1 MGETRLMN
9 EIICPHCHK
18 AFKIDDTAFADILKQ
33 VRDSEFEKEVH
44 DRIQSAVDLAKATT
58 KNEAQTDIAKKDSE
72 LAELKAEKEALLA
85 QIKAEK
91 DSEITRLQT
100 KLESAETEKKLA
112 VNEAVTAIEKQRDEL
127 SNKLDSK
134 ETEQK
139 LLETSL
145 KEKYEVE
152 LKSKDEIIE
161 RYKDMKAKLSVKLVG
176 ETLEQHCQTEF
187 NSVRTTM
194 FPFAYFE
201 KDNEAVKEF
210 DDEAKGTKGDFIYKD
225 FESKDGAEIVSV
237 MFEMKDEQ
245 DESANKRTVESHLEK
260 LDKDRKKKGLEYA
273 VLVTLLEAD
282 NEFYNRGIVDMSY
295 KYDKMYVIRPQ
306 FFLPLISLLKNAG
319 MKSASDRRELA
330 LMRES
335 NIDITNFEENL
346 EAIKAGFGRNY
357 DLAGR
362 KFASAIEGIDK
373 TIKSLEKTK
382 ADLLSSENNLRLA
395 NNKLQEVSVKKLTKN
410 NPTMTEK
417 FEALRNKKPIQ

>member
-1 MGETRLMN
+1 MN
-9 EIICPHCHK
+9 EIICPHCKK
-18 AFKIDDTAFADILKQ
+18 AFKIDDTAFADILKR
-33 VRDSEFEKEVH
+33 VRDSDFEKEVH

-58 KNEAQTDIAKKDSE
+58 KNEMRTDVVKKDSE

-91 DSEITRLQT
+91 DAEIAKLQA
-100 KLESAETEKKLA
+100 KIDSAETEKKLA
-112 VNEAVTAIEKQRDEL
+112 VNEAVTVVEKQRDEL
-127 SNKLDSK
+127 SNKLGSK
-134 ETEQK
+134 DTEQK

-145 KEKYEVE
+145 KDKYEIE

-176 ETLEQHCQTEF
+176 ETLEQHCQIEF

-201 KDNEAVKEF
+201 KDNEAVREF
-210 DDEAKGTKGDFIYKD
+210 DDEAKGTKGDFIYRD
-225 FESKDGAEIVSV
+225 FESKDGTEVVSV

-245 DESANKRTVESHLEK
+245 DESTNKRTVESHLEK

-282 NEFYNRGIVDMSY
+282 NEFYNRGIVDLSY

-330 LMRES
+330 LIRES
-335 NIDITNFEENL
+335 NIDITDFEENL
-346 EAIKAGFGRNY
+346 EAIKTGFGRNY

-362 KFASAIEGIDK
+362 KFAAAIDGIDK

-382 ADLLSSENNLRLA
+382 ADLLSSDNNLRLA

-410 NPTMTEK
+410 NPTMAAK
-417 FEALRNKKPIQ
+417 FEELKNTKPEES

>member
-1 MGETRLMN
+1 MN
-9 EIICPHCHK
+9 EIKCPHCGK
-18 AFKIDDTAFADILKQ
+18 TFKIDEASFAAILKQ
-33 VRDSEFEKEVH
+33 VRDHEFEKELH
-44 DRIQSAVDLAKATT
+44 ERI
-58 KNEAQTDIAKKDSE
+58 DSE
-72 LAELKAEKEALLA
+72 VRAAEAKTKLELQADNSKKEAEIAELRAKLDNVATETKLAVTEAVSHIEKERAELVVKLDGKDAELKASEA
-85 QIKAEK
+85 
-91 DSEITRLQT
+91 
-100 KLESAETEKKLA
+100 
-112 VNEAVTAIEKQRDEL
+112 
-127 SNKLDSK
+127 
-134 ETEQK
+134 
-139 LLETSL
+139 SL
-145 KEKYEVE
+145 KERYEVQ
-152 LKSKDEIIE
+152 LKDAHDALE
-161 RYKDMKAKLSVKLVG
+161 RMKDMKAKLSVKIVG

-210 DDEAKGTKGDFIYKD
+210 EDEAKGTKGDFIYKD

-245 DESANKRTVESHLEK
+245 DASTNKRTVESHLEK
-260 LDKDRKKKGLEYA
+260 LDNDRKKKSLEYA
-273 VLVTLLEAD
+273 VLVTRLESD

-295 KYDKMYVIRPQ
+295 KYEKMFVIRPQ

-319 MKSASDRRELA
+319 MKSASDRRELT

-362 KFASAIEGIDK
+362 KFASAIEGIEK

-410 NPTMTEK
+410 NPTMQVK
-417 FEALRNKKPIQ
+417 FDELRNAKPIE

>member
-1 MGETRLMN
+1 MN

-58 KNEAQTDIAKKDSE
+58 KSEVQADVAKKDSE

-91 DSEITRLQT
+91 DAEIAKLQA
-100 KLESAETEKKLA
+100 KLDSAETEKKLA
-112 VNEAVTAIEKQRDEL
+112 VNEAVTVVEKQRDEL
-127 SNKLDSK
+127 SNKLNGK
-134 ETEQK
+134 ENEQK

-152 LKSKDEIIE
+152 LKSKDEVIAQ
-161 RYKDMKAKLSVKLVG
+161 YKDFKAKQSVKLVG
-176 ETLEQHCQTEF
+176 ESLEQHCQTEF

-201 KDNEAVKEF
+201 KDNDAVKEF
-210 DDEAKGTKGDFIYKD
+210 EDEAKATKGDFIYKD
-225 FESKDGAEIVSV
+225 FESKDGAEIVSI

-245 DESANKRTVESHLEK
+245 DTSANKRTVESHLDK
-260 LDKDRKKKGLEYA
+260 LDKDRRKKGLEYA

-282 NEFYNRGIVDMSY
+282 NDFYNRGIVDLSY
-295 KYDKMYVIRPQ
+295 KYEKMYVIRPQ
-306 FFLPLISLLKNAG
+306 FFLPLISILKNAG
-319 MKSASDRRELA
+319 MKSAEDRRELA
-330 LMRES
+330 LVRES
-335 NIDITNFEENL
+335 NIDITNFEADI
-346 EAIKAGFGRNY
+346 EAIKSGFNRNY

-410 NPTMTEK
+410 NPTMQAK
-417 FEALRNKKPIQ
+417 FDELNKKSS

>member
-91 DSEITRLQT
+91 DAEITRLQT

>member
-1 MGETRLMN
+1 MN
-9 EIICPHCHK
+9 EIVCPHCHK
-18 AFKIDDTAFADILKQ
+18 SFKIDDTAFADILKQ

-44 DRIQSAVDLAKATT
+44 DRIQSAVELAKATT
-58 KNEAQTDIAKKDSE
+58 KNEAQTNIAKKDSE

-85 QIKAEK
+85 QLKAEK
-91 DSEITRLQT
+91 DAEITKLQA
-100 KLESAETEKKLA
+100 KLESTETEKKLA
-112 VNEAVTAIEKQRDEL
+112 VNEAVSVVQKERDEL
-127 SNKLDSK
+127 SNKLGSK
-134 ETEQK
+134 DTEQK

-145 KEKYEVE
+145 KEKYEIE

-161 RYKDMKAKLSVKLVG
+161 RYKDMKSKMSVKLVG

-187 NSVRTTM
+187 NSVRTSM

-225 FESKDGAEIVSV
+225 YESKDGAEIVSV

-245 DESANKRTVESHLEK
+245 DASTNKRTVESHLDK

-295 KYDKMYVIRPQ
+295 KHEKMFVIRPQ

-319 MKSASDRRELA
+319 MKSATDRRELA
-330 LMRES
+330 LVRES
-335 NIDITNFEENL
+335 NVDITNFEADL
-346 EAIKAGFGRNY
+346 EAIKTGFSRNY

-382 ADLLSSENNLRLA
+382 ADLLSSDNNLRLA

-410 NPTMTEK
+410 NPTMAAK
-417 FEALRNKKPIQ
+417 FDELKNG